1 MRRACDV
8 MVIGGGPAG
17 LTAAIT
23 CALRGMTVTVIDP
36 VRPPIDKACGEGI
49 LPDGLLALRE
59 LGVEFADGESAR
71 LRGIHFLSGDSE
83 TKAEFTDG
91 FGAGVRRTTLHARL
105 MARAAELRVKL
116 RWGSRAED
124 ISEHKAMV
132 DGQELPFE
140 FGVIADGQNS
150 IWRERLEFGAYQ
162 VKRQRFGFRKH
173 FRVAPWS
180 ELVEVYWRDGAQ
192 MYVTPVGASEVGVA
206 LLTSDQHASFEQELK
221 LFPALDRR
229 LAGAETCSKLRGAA
243 SVTRTVTHVTRDNLA
258 LIGDAS
264 GSVDAITG
272 DGISIAVH
280 QAAALAVAFGRN
292 DLSGYEDAHRRIMRR
307 PRRMGELLIA
317 LDRHPRFREK
327 ALRALTRHPEWFGK
341 FLGMHTGAIA
351 MHEFGL
357 GNALKLGWEI
367 VHF

>member
-83 TKAEFTDG
+83 TKAEFTYG

-105 MARAAELRVKL
+105 MARATELGVEL

-124 ISEHKAMV
+124 ISERKAMV
-132 DGQELPFE
+132 DGQEFPFE

-150 IWRERLEFGAYQ
+150 IWRERLEFGAFH

-173 FRVAPWS
+173 LRVAPWS
-180 ELVEVYWRDGAQ
+180 EFVEVYWRDGAQ
-192 MYVTPVGASEVGVA
+192 MYVTPVGEREVGVA
-206 LLTSDQHASFEQELK
+206 LLTSDQHANFERELK
-221 LFPALDRR
+221 HFPALDRR
-229 LAGAETCSKLRGAA
+229 LTGAETCSKLRGAA

-280 QAAALAVAFGRN
+280 QAAALAEAISKR
-292 DLSGYEDAHRRIMRR
+292 DLDEYEDAHRRIMRR
-307 PRRMGELLIA
+307 PRRMGELLLA
-317 LDRHPRFREK
+317 LDRHPRFRE
-327 ALRALTRHPEWFGK
+327 RALSALARHPETFGK
-341 FLGMHTGAIA
+341 FVGLHTGAIQVA
-351 MHEFGL
+351 EFGIKD
-357 GNALKLGWEI
+357 AMVLGWELLAG
-367 VHF
+367 